1 VCVDAVESGH
11 ADVLDANLFAEQGV
25 VLQSAVQ
32 FRLQLDARVDT
43 VGRPTAGV
51 GDGELGQADHVQD
64 GELDAGSQHEVRNY
78 RRHDLAGM
86 ARLKKLF
93 ESGFLKRTLNHR
105 RFTS

>member
-1 VCVDAVESGH
+1 MRWNPGH

-51 GDGELGQADHVQD
+51 GDVNWAKLITCKMANLTQEGQARVR
-64 GELDAGSQHEVRNY
+64 ELPKTPIWRAWQGS
-78 RRHDLAGM
+78 
-86 ARLKKLF
+86 KKLF